1 MTVASHEVYAMF
13 AEPYFR
19 ANIAGSITPEQIAF
33 IKNLKMV
40 KNTENLI
47 SENLYIFE
55 EPELKSVKDAI
66 QEVLDIYARDVM
78 GISQQLYVTQSWSLV
93 CPPGVGMHGHSH
105 SNSILSGSLYYCELP
120 AQPAGMV
127 FTRHFSYQQIELTP
141 DPAKRNIYNSPINRV
156 IPKQNDVF
164 LFSSHLTH
172 MVEQNPSTEPRHS
185 IAFNTFVKGRLGDY
199 RAVTE
204 LVL

>member
-1 MTVASHEVYAMF
+1 
-13 AEPYFR
+13 
-19 ANIAGSITPEQIAF
+19 
-33 IKNLKMV
+33 
-40 KNTENLI
+40 
-47 SENLYIFE
+47 
-55 EPELKSVKDAI
+55 
-66 QEVLDIYARDVM
+66 
-78 GISQQLYVTQSWSLV
+78 
-93 CPPGVGMHGHSH
+93 
-105 SNSILSGSLYYCELP
+105 
-120 AQPAGMV
+120 MV

-156 IPKQNDVF
+156 IPKKNDVF